1 MSWREAS
8 LEWVEGA
15 SPVHLTDKLAE
26 IVDVA
31 ESTVNSFTLNT
42 FGETESLVA
51 REVRR
56 AEERLAGSSIR
67 LSVEFPSSGESFS
80 RYQSLYSNSLVREE
94 AQMEDIRSIKV
105 NVIANQITIF
115 VFSCCHSSVVLLYCG
130 LVSGSLE
137 VGAVVAS
144 LLSALFEKE
153 DWGEGEAEDP
163 THVMAPLGTQQPT
176 HHTSHNDNHNYK
188 K

>member
-1 MSWREAS
+1 MGEVSWREAS

-56 AEERLAGSSIR
+56 AEERLAGSSTR
-67 LSVEFPSSGESFS
+67 LSVEFSSSGESFS
-80 RYQSLYSNSLVREE
+80 RYQSLYSNSNKPHKPELEIHHDTRSLWTFW
-94 AQMEDIRSIKV
+94 ALDI
-105 NVIANQITIF
+105 
-115 VFSCCHSSVVLLYCG
+115 
-130 LVSGSLE
+130 
-137 VGAVVAS
+137 
-144 LLSALFEKE
+144 
-153 DWGEGEAEDP
+153 
-163 THVMAPLGTQQPT
+163 
-176 HHTSHNDNHNYK
+176 
-188 K
+188 

>member
-1 MSWREAS
+1 MGEVSWREAS

-105 NVIANQITIF
+105 NVIDNQFTIF
-115 VFSCCHSSVVLLYCG
+115 VFSCAGGSNVLASRRSRKLG
-130 LVSGSLE
+130 IQLAWLIVLARTLSWHPPSLPD
-137 VGAVVAS
+137 
-144 LLSALFEKE
+144 L
-153 DWGEGEAEDP
+153 EGPKRD
-163 THVMAPLGTQQPT
+163 MIK
-176 HHTSHNDNHNYK
+176 SMD
-188 K
+188 

>member
-26 IVDVA
+26 IVP
-31 ESTVNSFTLNT
+31 ESTLNSFTLNT
-42 FGETESLVA
+42 LGETESLVA

-56 AEERLAGSSIR
+56 AEERLARPSIR

-105 NVIANQITIF
+105 NAIANQFNIF
-115 VFSCCHSSVVLLYCG
+115 VFSCCHRSFVLLYCG
-130 LVSGSLE
+130 LI
-137 VGAVVAS
+137 
-144 LLSALFEKE
+144 
-153 DWGEGEAEDP
+153 
-163 THVMAPLGTQQPT
+163 
-176 HHTSHNDNHNYK
+176 
-188 K
+188 

>member
-26 IVDVA
+26 IVDVV

-56 AEERLAGSSIR
+56 AEERLAGPSVR

-105 NVIANQITIF
+105 NIIANQFTIF
-115 VFSCCHSSVVLLYCG
+115 VASCCHNTAVLCCFI
-130 LVSGSLE
+130 VN
-137 VGAVVAS
+137 
-144 LLSALFEKE
+144 LF
-153 DWGEGEAEDP
+153 
-163 THVMAPLGTQQPT
+163 QR
-176 HHTSHNDNHNYK
+176 
-188 K
+188 